1 MTTIKEVIKKYIEMD
16 NEIKIINKQLTPLR
30 NEKKTLGLE
39 IQEYL
44 GSNTDNPNAVLEVGK
59 DVFKV
64 INVHKKQINKERVED
79 VVKLNTSEEVAKSI
93 ISELE
98 ETKEISYLKR
108 TTKK

>member
-1 MTTIKEVIKKYIEMD
+1 MTSIKEVIKKYIDVD
-16 NEIKIINKQLTPLR
+16 NEIKIINKQLTPLKS
-30 NEKKTLGLE
+30 EKKKLGLE

-64 INVHKKQINKERVED
+64 INVNKKQINKERVED
-79 VVKLNTSEEVAKSI
+79 VVKLNTSQEVAKSI
-93 ISELE
+93 INELE